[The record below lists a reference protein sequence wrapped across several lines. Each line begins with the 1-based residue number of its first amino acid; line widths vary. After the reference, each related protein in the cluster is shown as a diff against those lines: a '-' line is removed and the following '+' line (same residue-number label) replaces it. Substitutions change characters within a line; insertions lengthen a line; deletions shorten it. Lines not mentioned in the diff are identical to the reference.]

1 MPPRA
6 AFFSREEAG
15 DPLVD
20 SGSDSPSD
28 PRALPY
34 GSQKRKG
41 GFGDDFRRFFVR
53 GLATLLPTLITLW
66 LLVWVWN
73 FLWNSV
79 GVYII
84 WLIERVWWTLGRKH
98 IVEELPA
105 GEIARRVREAGWE
118 QPLGVLLA
126 VLLVYVVGV
135 FVGNLIGR
143 TMWRVLERAVMRLPL
158 VKAIY
163 PAVKQV
169 TDFLLADREARTG
182 HFQGSRVVA
191 VQARSQGIWSIG
203 LVTGSGYRPLND
215 AVRGDM
221 ITVFIPSSPTS
232 FSGYVVVAHR
242 EAVVDLPLT
251 VEEALRMLVSGGVIV
266 PDAALLDS
274 HGRPVAVDPATRQA
288 AAPALPPGWSIRE
301 GGPRAEA
308 AAGPE
313 LLGGAPGTARLG
325 VSGQER
331 PDRG

>member
-1 MPPRA
+1 L
-6 AFFSREEAG
+6 
-15 DPLVD
+15 DD
-20 SGSDSPSD
+20 SGAESPSD
-28 PRALPY
+28 PRVASR
-34 GSQKRKG
+34 GSRERKV

-79 GVYII
+79 GIYII
-84 WLIERVWWTLGRKH
+84 WFIERVWWTLGRKH
-98 IVEELPA
+98 VVEELPA
-105 GEIARRVREAGWE
+105 GEIARRVRESGWE

-126 VLLVYVVGV
+126 ILLVYVVGV

-169 TDFLLADREARTG
+169 TDFLLADREARAG
-182 HFQGSRVVA
+182 QFQGSRVVA

-221 ITVFIPSSPTS
+221 VTVFIPSSPTS

-242 EAVVDLPLT
+242 EAIVDLPLT
-251 VEEALRMLVSGGVIV
+251 VEEALRMLISGGVIV
-266 PDAALLDS
+266 PDRSMLEAR
-274 HGRPVAVDPATRQA
+274 HEPVTVDPATRQA
-288 AAPALPPGWSIRE
+288 IVSALPPGWTIQDGRPDGSSPPAAELVGGGPGPAGAPMAGGERE
-301 GGPRAEA
+301 G
-308 AAGPE
+308 
-313 LLGGAPGTARLG
+313 
-325 VSGQER
+325 
-331 PDRG
+331 RG

>member
-1 MPPRA
+1 VT
-6 AFFSREEAG
+6 
-15 DPLVD
+15 PLVD
-20 SGSDSPSD
+20 SGPESPSD
-28 PRALPY
+28 PRVPSY
-34 GSQKRKG
+34 GSRKRKS

-79 GVYII
+79 GIYII
-84 WLIERVWWTLGRKH
+84 WLIERAWWTLGRKH
-98 IVEELPA
+98 IFFDEVPA
-105 GEIARRVREAGWE
+105 GEIARRFRDSGFE
-118 QPLGVLLA
+118 QPLGVFLA

-182 HFQGSRVVA
+182 QFSGSRVVA

-203 LVTGSGYRPLND
+203 LVTGSGYPPLND
-215 AVRGDM
+215 AVQGDM
-221 ITVFIPSSPTS
+221 VTVFIPSSPTS

-266 PDAALLDS
+266 PDPALLDS
-274 HGRPVAVDPATRQA
+274 RGEPVSVGPEPRQVA
-288 AAPALPPGWSIRE
+288 AAALPPGWTIRE
-301 GGPRAEA
+301 PGAAPEA
-308 AAGPE
+308 ASGPG
-313 LLGGAPGTARLG
+313 LRAGTANPAGLTVG
-325 VSGQER
+325 GEER
-331 PDRG
+331 PARG

>member
-1 MPPRA
+1 M
-6 AFFSREEAG
+6 S
-15 DPLVD
+15 PLVD
-20 SGSDSPSD
+20 SGKHSPSD
-28 PRALPY
+28 PRVPPD
-34 GSQKRKG
+34 GSHTRKV

-73 FLWNSV
+73 FLWSSV
-79 GVYII
+79 GIYII

-98 IVEELPA
+98 IVPEVPA
-105 GEIARRVREAGWE
+105 GEIARRFRDSGFE

-126 VLLVYVVGV
+126 VLLVYIVGV

-143 TMWRVLERAVMRLPL
+143 TLWRVLERAVMRLPL

-169 TDFLLADREARTG
+169 TDFLLADREPRTG
-182 HFQGSRVVA
+182 QFSGSRVVA

-215 AVRGDM
+215 AVQGDM
-221 ITVFIPSSPTS
+221 VTVFIPSSPTS

-251 VEEALRMLVSGGVIV
+251 VEEVLRMLVSGGVIV
-266 PDAALLDS
+266 PAPAPSAASGQALLDS
-274 HGRPVAVDPATRQA
+274 HQDAGPVDPTTKQKA
-288 AAPALPPGWSIRE
+288 AAALPAGWTIRE
-301 GGPRAEA
+301 DVPGVEA

-313 LLGGAPGTARLG
+313 ILGTGPRSAGLSVG
-325 VSGQER
+325 GEER
-331 PDRG
+331 QGRG

>member
-1 MPPRA
+1 VT
-6 AFFSREEAG
+6 
-15 DPLVD
+15 PLVD
-20 SGSDSPSD
+20 SGSESPSD
-28 PRALPY
+28 PQVLSY
-34 GSQKRKG
+34 GSRKRKR
-41 GFGDDFRRFFVR
+41 GFSNDFRRFFVR

-98 IVEELPA
+98 IIFDEVPA
-105 GEIARRVREAGWE
+105 GEIARRFRESGFE
-118 QPLGVLLA
+118 QPLGVFLA

-182 HFQGSRVVA
+182 QFSGSRVVA

-215 AVRGDM
+215 AVHGDM

-266 PDAALLDS
+266 PDQTHSAASAQALLDS
-274 HGRPVAVDPATRQA
+274 HGQPVAVDPATRQA
-288 AAPALPPGWSIRE
+288 AVPALPGWTIRE
-301 GGPRAEA
+301 GGRGAEA

-313 LLGGAPGTARLG
+313 KRGGPSESAGLAVG
-325 VSGQER
+325 GEER
-331 PDRG
+331 QGRG

>member
-1 MPPRA
+1 VT
-6 AFFSREEAG
+6 
-15 DPLVD
+15 PLHD
-20 SGSDSPSD
+20 SGSDSRSGPL
-28 PRALPY
+28 AQHH
-34 GSQKRKG
+34 GSGKRKI

-79 GVYII
+79 GTYII
-84 WLIERVWWTLGRKH
+84 WAIEWVWWTLGRQH
-98 IVEELPA
+98 ILEELPA
-105 GEIARRVREAGWE
+105 GEIARRVRSSWWE

-126 VLLVYVVGV
+126 VLLVYIVGV

-169 TDFLLADREARTG
+169 TDFLLADREARAG

-203 LVTGSGYRPLND
+203 LVTGSGYPPLND

-266 PDAALLDS
+266 PDPTLLDAQGRAVTDASPPSEAVVAALS
-274 HGRPVAVDPATRQA
+274 
-288 AAPALPPGWSIRE
+288 PGWSLRE
-301 GGPRAEA
+301 GGPIGEGPAD
-308 AAGPE
+308 PE
-313 LLGGAPGTARLG
+313 LLGRASASARLSLG
-325 VSGQER
+325 GEERQEH
-331 PDRG
+331 G

>member
-1 MPPRA
+1 VLPNGSTKPRVG
-6 AFFSREEAG
+6 FS
-15 DPLVD
+15 
-20 SGSDSPSD
+20 
-28 PRALPY
+28 
-34 GSQKRKG
+34 
-41 GFGDDFRRFFVR
+41 DDFRRFFVR

-98 IVEELPA
+98 IFFDELPA
-105 GEIARRVREAGWE
+105 GEVARRFRDSGFE
-118 QPLGVLLA
+118 QPLGVFLA

-169 TDFLLADREARTG
+169 TDFLLADREARSG
-182 HFQGSRVVA
+182 QFSGSRVVA

-203 LVTGSGYRPLND
+203 LVTGSGYPPLNN
-215 AVRGDM
+215 AVQGDM
-221 ITVFIPSSPTS
+221 VTVFIPSSPTS

-242 EAVVDLPLT
+242 EAIVDLPLT
-251 VEEALRMLVSGGVIV
+251 VEEALRMLISGGVIV
-266 PDAALLDS
+266 PNPALLDS
-274 HGRPVAVDPATRQA
+274 HGSPALADPAGRQA
-288 AAPALPPGWSIRE
+288 IAAVLPSGWTIRQEAPESAASGPAL
-301 GGPRAEA
+301 RARSA
-308 AAGPE
+308 GSGQAGSSSAAGVT
-313 LLGGAPGTARLG
+313 LGNE
-325 VSGQER
+325 ER
-331 PDRG
+331 QAHG